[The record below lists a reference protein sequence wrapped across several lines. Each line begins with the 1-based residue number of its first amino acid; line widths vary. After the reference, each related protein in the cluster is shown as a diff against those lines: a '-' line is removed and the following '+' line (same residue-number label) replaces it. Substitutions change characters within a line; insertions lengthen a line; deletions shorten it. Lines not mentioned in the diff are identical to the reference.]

1 MKTRTRSRDKSGDPG
16 AEQVI
21 EPRSW
26 GAGDVI
32 RTECLHRGYLPMKRL
47 AVMGLACLLSAC
59 QSNLADLL
67 PGKPDRGA
75 DFPAAVTDL
84 SGCTH
89 QATHSMP
96 SPYLFRLIAR
106 ADQREFLITATGTS
120 EQTLRSTL
128 ATPELHFMAN
138 GKTTRVEM
146 RERAIGD
153 PALSREI
160 WSIVERC
167 SQRLALARP

>member
-1 MKTRTRSRDKSGDPG
+1 MGSGGCNQDRVPPSWVSADETSCGHGSGVPALCLSVESCRSSPEQTR
-16 AEQVI
+16 Q
-21 EPRSW
+21 
-26 GAGDVI
+26 
-32 RTECLHRGYLPMKRL
+32 
-47 AVMGLACLLSAC
+47 
-59 QSNLADLL
+59 
-67 PGKPDRGA
+67 GA

-146 RERAIGD
+146 RNVPSETLR
-153 PALSREI
+153 
-160 WSIVERC
+160 
-167 SQRLALARP
+167 